1 MNWLTTSD
9 NATNATAEGEANAK
23 PKTKT
28 PKTDKEANGEG
39 ATKTNSKKKTV
50 PDGQPHSLAGQ
61 MVATSGTL
69 RTMDRATFEQTV
81 EKFGGSNVTKFSDAT
96 KIVLGDKPGP
106 ERTEEITT
114 GGYRTIDEEE
124 FYEMIGADFAPPAK
138 KAKKEWEDAWCG
150 GLSIHGGFAL

>member
-9 NATNATAEGEANAK
+9 NATNATAEGEAKAK
-23 PKTKT
+23 PKTK
-28 PKTDKEANGEG
+28 KTDKEANGEV

-81 EKFGGSNVTKFSDAT
+81 DKFGGSNVTKFSDAT
-96 KIVLGDKPGP
+96 KIVLGEKPGSK
-106 ERTEEITT
+106 RTEEITT
-114 GGYRTIDEEE
+114 GGYHTIDEEE

-138 KAKKEWEDAWCG
+138 KAKKEWGDAWCVHVC
-150 GLSIHGGFAL
+150 IHGGFAL